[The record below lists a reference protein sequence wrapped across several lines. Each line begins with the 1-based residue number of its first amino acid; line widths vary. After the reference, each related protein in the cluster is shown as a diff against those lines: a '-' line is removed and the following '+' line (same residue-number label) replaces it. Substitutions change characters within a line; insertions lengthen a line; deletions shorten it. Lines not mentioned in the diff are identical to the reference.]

1 MSKIIINSIIDEK
14 FADAKQ
20 VIENALYE
28 KLMNTLDEKRGLDP
42 VGKEDDD
49 IDNDGDSDESDEYL
63 KNRRKTVKKAISKD
77 DGEEE
82 DDKNEE
88 YNVSARHDNHMK
100 ASAAIGSGTQGRKG
114 PLAGGKSL
122 GGGKY
127 NLRFDNERTAREFM
141 QKHGFTEEVD
151 LDEDHMTGKTVLIAG
166 KKGVVGKEIGKDGD
180 TEGDEKYEVKME
192 DGSVIQATARE
203 MEIFQG

>member
-49 IDNDGDSDESDEYL
+49 IDNDGDSDETDSYL
-63 KNRRKTVKKAISKD
+63 KNRRKVVTKAVNK
-77 DGEEE
+77 
-82 DDKNEE
+82 
-88 YNVSARHDNHMK
+88 
-100 ASAAIGSGTQGRKG
+100 
-114 PLAGGKSL
+114 
-122 GGGKY
+122 
-127 NLRFDNERTAREFM
+127 
-141 QKHGFTEEVD
+141 EEVD